1 MPELDTVDTGF
12 AAPALR
18 AGRPNPGERTPGP
31 AYRQQSVSADRPR
44 PGYPPA
50 PRTPADPR
58 PGRASGA
65 IGLWASLPREL
76 AIRFKPRVDPLAR
89 AILQEVQ
96 RAVPEYRRP
105 LEGAF
110 GHIITQGVRQSIIQ
124 CLDSVGTPGAV
135 PLETWT
141 TVFRNLGKIEFNE
154 GRSLDCLQTAYRVGG
169 RVAWRHISEFGQAA
183 GVAADTL
190 CTSAEAIFAYVD
202 EISALSI
209 EGYTAAQTR
218 AAGTRARR
226 RRRLLELLLADPP
239 SAPQTITAQAATA
252 QWPLPAEVTVVALEP
267 RADQHSLTA
276 PDLHSD
282 VLVDLEGS
290 EPCLV
295 TGDPDRHLKNLA
307 ERLPGWRAVIG
318 PTVRLTD
325 APRSLLWARRT
336 LKLLQRDVLP
346 DAPVTR
352 CTDHLSTLWLLADEF
367 LVRELC
373 ARSLQPFKDLTPK
386 QRARLGETLL
396 IWLQSRGSAPEI
408 AKKLKVHPQT
418 VRYRMHQLID
428 LFGDRL
434 DNADDRLDMEIALR
448 AEALLGS

>member
-1 MPELDTVDTGF
+1 MTEVDTGF
-12 AAPALR
+12 AAPAPR
-18 AGRPNPGERTPGP
+18 VGRPNPGERTSGP
-31 AYRQQSVSADRPR
+31 AYRQQSVSADRSR
-44 PGYPPA
+44 PAFPPA
-50 PRTPADPR
+50 QRTPADPR
-58 PGRASGA
+58 HRHASGA
-65 IGLWASLPREL
+65 IVLWASLPREL
-76 AIRFKPRVDPLAR
+76 AIRFKPRVGPLAR

-110 GHIITQGVRQSIIQ
+110 GDVITQGVRQSIIQ
-124 CLDSVGTPGAV
+124 CLDSVGAPGAV

-169 RVAWRHISEFGQAA
+169 RVAWRHVSEFGQAA
-183 GVAADTL
+183 GLSADTL

-202 EISALSI
+202 DISALSI
-209 EGYTAAQTR
+209 DGYTAAQTR
-218 AAGTRARR
+218 ATGTRARR
-226 RRRLLELLLADPP
+226 RKRLLELLLADPP
-239 SAPQTITAQAATA
+239 SAPQAITAQAATA

-267 RADQHSLTA
+267 RADQPRLAA

-282 VLVDLEGS
+282 VLADLDGG

-295 TGDPDRHLKNLA
+295 TGDPEKHLKNLA
-307 ERLPGWRAVIG
+307 ERLQGRRAVIG
-318 PTVRLTD
+318 PAVRLAD

-336 LKLLQRDVLP
+336 LTLVQRGVLP
-346 DAPVTR
+346 DTPVTR

-373 ARSLQPFKDLTPK
+373 RRSLEPFKDLTPK

-396 IWLQSRGSAPEI
+396 SWLQSRGSVPEI
-408 AKKLKVHPQT
+408 AKKLEVHPQT
-418 VRYRMHQLID
+418 VRYRMRQLVD

-434 DNADDRLDMEIALR
+434 DNADDRLALEIALR

>member
-1 MPELDTVDTGF
+1 MRSTG
-12 AAPALR
+12 A
-18 AGRPNPGERTPGP
+18 N
-31 AYRQQSVSADRPR
+31 
-44 PGYPPA
+44 
-50 PRTPADPR
+50 
-58 PGRASGA
+58 
-65 IGLWASLPREL
+65 GLWASLPREL
-76 AIRFKPRVDPLAR
+76 GEKFRPRVDPMAR

-96 RAVPEYRRP
+96 RAVPEYAQP

-110 GHIITQGVRQSIIQ
+110 GQIITQGIRQAILH
-124 CLDSVGTPGAV
+124 CLDSIGVGTVA
-135 PLETWT
+135 LDTWT
-141 TVFRNLGKIEFNE
+141 TVFRNLGKVEFNE

-169 RVAWRHISEFGQAA
+169 RVAWRHVSEFGQAI
-183 GVAADTL
+183 GSDADTL
-190 CTSAEAIFAYVD
+190 CTAAEAIFAYVD

-209 EGYTAAQTR
+209 EGYTAAQAR

-239 SAPQTITAQAATA
+239 SSPQSIAAQAANA
-252 QWPLPAEVTVVALEP
+252 QWATPAEVTVVALERRQGP
-267 RADQHSLTA
+267 HGPAA
-276 PDLHSD
+276 PDLHDD
-282 VLVDLEGS
+282 VLVDLEGA

-295 TGDPDRHLKNLA
+295 TGDPGEHLKDLA

-318 PTVRLTD
+318 PAVRLTD

-336 LKLLQRDVLP
+336 LRLVQRGVLP
-346 DAPVTR
+346 DVPITR
-352 CTDHLSTLWLLADEF
+352 CSDHLSTLWLLADEF

-373 ARSLQPFKDLTPK
+373 ARSLAPFDDLTPK

-434 DNADDRLDMEIALR
+434 NNADDRLDMEIALR
-448 AEALLGS
+448 AEALLATD

>member
-1 MPELDTVDTGF
+1 MTDVDTGF
-12 AAPALR
+12 AGPAQR
-18 AGRPNPGERTPGP
+18 VVRPTPGERSSGP

-44 PGYPPA
+44 TAYPPA
-50 PRTPADPR
+50 QRTSGEPR
-58 PGRASGA
+58 PVRASGA

-96 RAVPEYRRP
+96 RAVPEYRQP

-110 GHIITQGVRQSIIQ
+110 GHIITQGVRQAIIQ

-183 GVAADTL
+183 GLGADML

-252 QWPLPAEVTVVALEP
+252 QWTLPSEVTVVALEP
-267 RADQHSLTA
+267 RADQHSLAA

-282 VLVDLEGS
+282 VLVDLEGG

-295 TGDPDRHLKNLA
+295 TGDPEKHLKNLT
-307 ERLPGWRAVIG
+307 ERLQGWRAVIG

-336 LKLLQRDVLP
+336 LKLVQRGVLP
-346 DAPVTR
+346 DAALTR
-352 CTDHLSTLWLLADEF
+352 CTDHLSTLWLLSDEF

-373 ARSLQPFKDLTPK
+373 MRSLEPFRDLTPK

-418 VRYRMHQLID
+418 VRYRMHQLVD

-434 DNADDRLDMEIALR
+434 NNADDRLDMEIALR

>member
-1 MPELDTVDTGF
+1 MTDVDTGY
-12 AAPALR
+12 AGPAVR
-18 AGRPNPGERTPGP
+18 ASRLDPGERSSGP
-31 AYRQQSVSADRPR
+31 PHRQQSGPAGRARSA
-44 PGYPPA
+44 YPPA
-50 PRTPADPR
+50 QRTPADAR
-58 PGRASGA
+58 PVRASGA

-76 AIRFKPRVDPLAR
+76 AVRFKPRVDPLAR

-96 RAVPEYRRP
+96 RAVPEYRQP

-124 CLDSVGTPGAV
+124 CLDSVGIPGAV

-183 GVAADTL
+183 GLPADTL

-209 EGYTAAQTR
+209 EGYTSAQTR

-239 SAPQTITAQAATA
+239 SAPQTISAQAGTA

-267 RADQHSLTA
+267 RLDQHSLAA

-282 VLVDLEGS
+282 VLVDLEGA

-295 TGDPDRHLKNLA
+295 TGDPERHLKNLA
-307 ERLPGWRAVIG
+307 ERLQGWRAVVG

-325 APRSLLWARRT
+325 APRSLQWARRT
-336 LKLLQRDVLP
+336 LKLVQRGVLP
-346 DAPVTR
+346 DAPVTH

-373 ARSLQPFKDLTPK
+373 TRSLQPFRELTPK

-418 VRYRMHQLID
+418 VRYRMHQLTD

>member
-1 MPELDTVDTGF
+1 MTDVDTGF
-12 AAPALR
+12 AGPAQR
-18 AGRPNPGERTPGP
+18 VVRPTPGERSSGP

-44 PGYPPA
+44 TAYPPA
-50 PRTPADPR
+50 QRTSGEPR
-58 PGRASGA
+58 PVRASGA

-96 RAVPEYRRP
+96 RAVPEYRQP

-110 GHIITQGVRQSIIQ
+110 GHIITQGVRQAIIQ

-183 GVAADTL
+183 GLGADML

-252 QWPLPAEVTVVALEP
+252 QWTLPSEVTVVALEP
-267 RADQHSLTA
+267 RADQHSLAA

-282 VLVDLEGS
+282 VLVDLEGG

-295 TGDPDRHLKNLA
+295 TGDPEKHLKNLT
-307 ERLPGWRAVIG
+307 ERLQGWRAVIG
-318 PTVRLTD
+318 PTVRLAD

-336 LKLLQRDVLP
+336 LKLVQRGVLP
-346 DAPVTR
+346 DAALTR
-352 CTDHLSTLWLLADEF
+352 CTDHLSTLWLLSDEF

-373 ARSLQPFKDLTPK
+373 TRSLEPFRDLTPK

-418 VRYRMHQLID
+418 VRYRMHQLVD

-434 DNADDRLDMEIALR
+434 NNADDRLDMEIALR

>member
-1 MPELDTVDTGF
+1 MRSTG
-12 AAPALR
+12 A
-18 AGRPNPGERTPGP
+18 N
-31 AYRQQSVSADRPR
+31 
-44 PGYPPA
+44 
-50 PRTPADPR
+50 
-58 PGRASGA
+58 
-65 IGLWASLPREL
+65 GLWASLPREL
-76 AIRFKPRVDPLAR
+76 GERFRPRVDPMAR

-96 RAVPEYRRP
+96 RAVPEYAQP

-110 GHIITQGVRQSIIQ
+110 GQIITQGIRQAILH
-124 CLDSVGTPGAV
+124 CLDSIGVGTVA
-135 PLETWT
+135 LDTWT
-141 TVFRNLGKIEFNE
+141 TVFRNLGKVEFNE

-169 RVAWRHISEFGQAA
+169 RVAWRHVSEFGQAI
-183 GVAADTL
+183 GTDADTL
-190 CTSAEAIFAYVD
+190 CTAAEAIFAYVD

-209 EGYTAAQTR
+209 EGYTAAQAR

-239 SAPQTITAQAATA
+239 SSPQAIAAQAVNA
-252 QWPLPAEVTVVALEP
+252 QWATPAEVTVVALERRP
-267 RADQHSLTA
+267 GPHGPAA
-276 PDLHSD
+276 PDLHDD
-282 VLVDLEGS
+282 VLVDLEGA

-295 TGDPDRHLKNLA
+295 TGDPGTHLADLA

-318 PTVRLTD
+318 PAVRLTD

-336 LKLLQRDVLP
+336 SRLIQRGVLP

-352 CTDHLSTLWLLADEF
+352 CSDHLSTLWLLADEF

-373 ARSLQPFKDLTPK
+373 ARSLAPFEGLTPK

-434 DNADDRLDMEIALR
+434 NNADDRLDMEVALR
-448 AEALLGS
+448 AEALLATD